1 MKITERKC
9 KQIVGGAAAA
19 ALLLSG
25 VHLPGAAWKEVKA
38 DTVSV
43 NAKITKELINKRNRF
58 LKQFALSDG
67 SFTAVA
73 YSMPVHYKKKG
84 VWKEIDTT
92 MKKVGK
98 KKYQTKSTD
107 LTIQVSKK
115 SNKKFCKKYCII
127 RRLVVYYKH
136 RRLPAVCVMLNAE
149 PTVRIRDCV
158 YMCGCRALEILRKFC
173 IRKQRRTVSSIS
185 LPTCF
190 MRVR

>member
-107 LTIQVSKK
+107 LTIQV
-115 SNKKFCKKYCII
+115 
-127 RRLVVYYKH
+127 
-136 RRLPAVCVMLNAE
+136 
-149 PTVRIRDCV
+149 
-158 YMCGCRALEILRKFC
+158 
-173 IRKQRRTVSSIS
+173 
-185 LPTCF
+185 
-190 MRVR
+190 

>member
-25 VHLPGAAWKEVKA
+25 VHLPEAAWKQVKA

-115 SNKKFCKKYCII
+115 SNKKSVITLKRGSNSISWALKGKKVKSANVKINNPKKTKQTDV
-127 RRLVVYYKH
+127 LNQNVVSYPKVLKNTSITYNIFPE
-136 RRLPAVCVMLNAE
+136 RVQEV
-149 PTVRIRDCV
+149 I
-158 YMCGCRALEILRKFC
+158 
-173 IRKQRRTVSSIS
+173 TVSKK
-185 LPTCF
+185 
-190 MRVR
+190 

>member
-1 MKITERKC
+1 MRR
-9 KQIVGGAAAA
+9 
-19 ALLLSG
+19 
-25 VHLPGAAWKEVKA
+25 LP
-38 DTVSV
+38 
-43 NAKITKELINKRNRF
+43 KELINKRNRF

-115 SNKKFCKKYCII
+115 SNKKSVITLK
-127 RRLVVYYKH
+127 RGS
-136 RRLPAVCVMLNAE
+136 N
-149 PTVRIRDCV
+149 
-158 YMCGCRALEILRKFC
+158 
-173 IRKQRRTVSSIS
+173 SIS
-185 LPTCF
+185 WALKGKNFNTLE
-190 MRVR
+190 